1 MAGALL
7 IVFLIIAYWLTIF
20 THIRNQKRLRK
31 LSRMKLLIQ
40 SDHME
45 KTLAYIAY
53 SLLGLTVIELI
64 DYSIRVTA
72 GALGILLTI
81 YLIQKT
87 RSGIRVDR
95 LNAEIKEQELWEK
108 IESNNR
114 LSMEKKRKKKVK

>member
-1 MAGALL
+1 
-7 IVFLIIAYWLTIF
+7 
-20 THIRNQKRLRK
+20 
-31 LSRMKLLIQ
+31 
-40 SDHME
+40 ME